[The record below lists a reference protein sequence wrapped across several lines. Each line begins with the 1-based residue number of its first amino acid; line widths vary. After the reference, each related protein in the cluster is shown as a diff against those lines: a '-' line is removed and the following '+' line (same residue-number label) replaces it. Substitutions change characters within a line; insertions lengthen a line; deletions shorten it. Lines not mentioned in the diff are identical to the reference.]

1 MSLKF
6 HIRRER
12 RLALCIWNE
21 VFTGL
26 PAGNDMQRQNDLRGG
41 VPKTF
46 VGRRLRARSRNVFR
60 FLLFF
65 YFGILL
71 YYMFFFLKKFCDDVL
86 FCRTILRTTLWQQ
99 RKEHQTRF

>member
-60 FLLFF
+60 FLLF
-65 YFGILL
+65 
-71 YYMFFFLKKFCDDVL
+71 L
-86 FCRTILRTTLWQQ
+86 FWYTTLLHVFLF
-99 RKEHQTRF
+99 EEVL

>member
-46 VGRRLRARSRNVFR
+46 VGRRLRERSRNVFR
-60 FLLFF
+60 FLLF
-65 YFGILL
+65 
-71 YYMFFFLKKFCDDVL
+71 L
-86 FCRTILRTTLWQQ
+86 FWYTTLLHVFLF
-99 RKEHQTRF
+99 EEVL

>member
-46 VGRRLRARSRNVFR
+46 VGRRLREKNETSRNVS
-60 FLLFF
+60 LFTF
-65 YFGILL
+65 YFAILL
-71 YYMFFFLKKFCDDVL
+71 YYMFSFLFEEVL
-86 FCRTILRTTLWQQ
+86 
-99 RKEHQTRF
+99 